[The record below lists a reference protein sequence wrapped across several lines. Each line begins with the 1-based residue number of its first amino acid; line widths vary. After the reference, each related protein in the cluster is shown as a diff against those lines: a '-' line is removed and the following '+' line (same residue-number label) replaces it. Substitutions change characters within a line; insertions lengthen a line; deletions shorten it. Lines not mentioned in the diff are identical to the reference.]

1 MNHCWI
7 LTRIHHAC
15 FPTDLRYL
23 ANNKIKNTETS
34 LIKWRKVRRTLEMLL
49 LDSGQEALRTA
60 AKLSGSWII
69 QHGSVENAMSGL
81 FSQMSPCP
89 LSSFT
94 TGKLLLPLQEYSW
107 HVFQKKA
114 RMMFIFWSAM
124 KAKFP
129 KLRSSWPTSENWLW
143 LVTETASN
151 HLNYWVYHGNFK
163 MRCTWKI
170 TLDL

>member
-1 MNHCWI
+1 
-7 LTRIHHAC
+7 
-15 FPTDLRYL
+15 
-23 ANNKIKNTETS
+23 
-34 LIKWRKVRRTLEMLL
+34 MLL

-81 FSQMSPCP
+81 FSQTSPCP

-114 RMMFIFWSAM
+114 RMMFIFDLPRKLNFQSCGHHGPPQKTDFDWSVRQ
-124 KAKFP
+124 P
-129 KLRSSWPTSENWLW
+129 QTTS
-143 LVTETASN
+143 
-151 HLNYWVYHGNFK
+151 
-163 MRCTWKI
+163 I
-170 TLDL
+170 TD